1 MASATTTKTN
11 NQNAPAANNK
21 NTDGRDALDK
31 ALTRSLR
38 TRRSFAGAAPTAAKE
53 GQPSRSPAP
62 TSPAISPDTLLRY
75 VEGTLDTETHAQVE
89 RQLLER
95 PVERATVADLKA
107 ALSKPEAHTEATTK
121 TCGRLVF
128 CWMGDGQLQFL
139 RSSGV
144 GVRDDQDGGPQDQ
157 RQPEAGP
164 SSYRYSFP
172 LPASDLLIDLSPTP
186 DKTVT
191 LTLRSGASIDV
202 VTADGA
208 RPVGAGLTI
217 AGLGCARHEL
227 RLRSDG
233 TDSAQRSGAPSTDAD
248 LGSLVVDLRSV

>member
-38 TRRSFAGAAPTAAKE
+38 SRRSLAGAAPAAAKE

-95 PVERATVADLKA
+95 PVERAAVADLKA
-107 ALSKPEAHTEATTK
+107 ALSKPEAHTAATTK

-128 CWMGDGQLQFL
+128 CWMDDGQLQFL

-144 GVRDDQDGGPQDQ
+144 DVSNDQDGGPQDQ

-172 LPASDLLIDLSPTP
+172 LPAPQDSIGLLIDLSPTP

-191 LTLRSGASIDV
+191 LTLRSGAPSLHV

-227 RLRSDG
+227 RLRSDSS
-233 TDSAQRSGAPSTDAD
+233 DVD